1 MQYQGERGP
10 PPQKKLKEGTDINKI
25 LFFIFK
31 KKFISASLQRLSLK

>member
-31 KKFISASLQRLSLK
+31 KNLFLHPYRDCH